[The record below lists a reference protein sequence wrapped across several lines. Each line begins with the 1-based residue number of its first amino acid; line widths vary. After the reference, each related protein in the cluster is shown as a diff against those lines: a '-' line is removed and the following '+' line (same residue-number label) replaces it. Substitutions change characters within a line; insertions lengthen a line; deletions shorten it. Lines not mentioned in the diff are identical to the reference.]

1 MPLVKKPRL
10 DNRLETETIARLPGN
25 IGSNPSAAALKCV
38 RMRARKKP
46 NVMER
51 GSVPCFSVF
60 FRPNHES
67 AAVALLQS
75 PFLTLIVTIEQRSV
89 LTNFFLKKSS

>member
-1 MPLVKKPRL
+1 
-10 DNRLETETIARLPGN
+10 
-25 IGSNPSAAALKCV
+25 
-38 RMRARKKP
+38 MRARKKP

-67 AAVALLQS
+67 APVALLQS
-75 PFLTLIVTIEQRSV
+75 PHFVEYTSDVRLLIRM
-89 LTNFFLKKSS
+89 LKDRRQ